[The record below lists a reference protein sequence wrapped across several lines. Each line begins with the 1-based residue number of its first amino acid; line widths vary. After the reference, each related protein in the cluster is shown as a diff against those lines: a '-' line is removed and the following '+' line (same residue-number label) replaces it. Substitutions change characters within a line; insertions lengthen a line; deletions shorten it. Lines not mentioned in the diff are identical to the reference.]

1 MQARLMKYPIKK
13 PKKDFDCVKMMRD
26 IRDQISREIMG
37 MTYEE
42 QRAWMKAQ
50 LAKKPVKKA
59 A

>member
-1 MQARLMKYPIKK
+1 MKYSDDGKK
-13 PKKDFDCVKMMRD
+13 KGFDCVKMMRD
-26 IRDQISREIMG
+26 IRDQISREIAG

-50 LAKKPVKKA
+50 LAKKPKPSKKA